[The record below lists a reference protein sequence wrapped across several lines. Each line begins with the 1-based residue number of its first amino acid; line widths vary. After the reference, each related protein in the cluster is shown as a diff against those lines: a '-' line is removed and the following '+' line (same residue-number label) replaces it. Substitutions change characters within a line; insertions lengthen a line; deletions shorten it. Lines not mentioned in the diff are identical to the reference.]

1 MEPFYRKIFSQ
12 SWQLIKQNFQLL
24 FFGLFASLLGF
35 NEIKMVFDF
44 QNATPDFLGS
54 WLITW
59 WTNIQKLAGNSA
71 INWSQADSFIM
82 LIGLFIIF
90 AIIVILAISSQGAL
104 IYNASKFLKNGR
116 SKTNN
121 GLAVALDKFW
131 PLLGINL
138 INTIIG
144 YFFIAFIISPLVGLI
159 AINSGLTFYFLLSL
173 IVFFLLVPLIV
184 TLSFATRF
192 GMGYIV
198 IYNQPL
204 WKAFNNGWE
213 LFRANW
219 IITIESAITILIFTV
234 IYVAL
239 GLAAMAF
246 IFAPFI
252 VLALLMQISPIVF
265 YLLIILGAFATVVVF
280 LLITSFFGA
289 FYNLLWTNIFLC
301 LNGKAPSYSKVHR
314 LAYRHLPAL
323 TR

>member
-54 WLITW
+54 WLVTW
-59 WTNIQKLAGNSA
+59 WTNIQRLAGNTT

-82 LIGLFIIF
+82 LVGLFIIF
-90 AIIVILAISSQGAL
+90 AIIVILAVSSQGAL

-116 SKTNN
+116 GKTNN

-138 INTIIG
+138 INTILG
-144 YFFIAFIISPLVGLI
+144 YFFIAFIISPLVELI

-192 GMGYIV
+192 GMAYIV

-234 IYVAL
+234 IYVAI
-239 GLAAMAF
+239 GLATLAF

-252 VLALLMQISPIVF
+252 VLAMLMQISPIVF
-265 YLLIILGAFATVVVF
+265 YILVVLGAFVTVVVF

-289 FYNLLWTNIFLC
+289 FYNLLWANIFLR
-301 LNGKAPSYSKVHR
+301 LNGKTPSYSKVHR
-314 LAYRHLPAL
+314 LAHRHLPAL